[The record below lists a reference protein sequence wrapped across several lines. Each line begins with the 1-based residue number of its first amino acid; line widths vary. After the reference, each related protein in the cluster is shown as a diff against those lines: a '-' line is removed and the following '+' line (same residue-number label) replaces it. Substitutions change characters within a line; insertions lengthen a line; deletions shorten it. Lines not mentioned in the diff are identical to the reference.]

1 MRVSI
6 SVSVYDEAT
15 STSDLA
21 RQALSDGAASGAA
34 FQALI
39 QTKGRG
45 RHGRFWSSPKGNLY
59 LSVVFLPTR
68 PMMEWPGVSLVVSV
82 ALAKALDQVIAP
94 NRISLKWPND
104 VLVDGKKIAGILI
117 EAHEK
122 GLIIGVGVN
131 LVSAPE
137 VTEGGWPAI
146 CLADIINNTRQDKAA
161 SEAMIT
167 LDAFRDGLIIEMEAA
182 LSNWQDS
189 GFQECL
195 QEWMA
200 RAAFLGQKI
209 YIQDEAHDTIE
220 GVFRGI
226 NPDGTMRLELAGGDM
241 LSLAAGDVKRARPL
255 APLGN

>member
-1 MRVSI
+1 MGVSI
-6 SVSVYDEAT
+6 SVSVFDEAT

-21 RQALSDGAASGAA
+21 RQALADGAISGTA

-45 RHGRFWSSPKGNLY
+45 RHGRFWVSPKGNLY

-82 ALAKALDQVIAP
+82 ALAKTLDQVITP
-94 NRISLKWPND
+94 NRVSLKWPND
-104 VLVDGKKIAGILI
+104 VLVDGKKTAGILI

-122 GLIIGVGVN
+122 GMIIGVGVN
-131 LVSAPE
+131 MISAPE

-146 CLADIINNTRQDKAA
+146 CLSDAIKAGEDETA
-161 SEAMIT
+161 SAEIVS
-167 LDAFRDGLIIEMEAA
+167 LDAFRDLLINEMEAA
-182 LSNWQDS
+182 LSHWQDN
-189 GFQECL
+189 GFEGCML
-195 QEWMA
+195 QWMA

-209 YIQDEAHDTIE
+209 YIQDDEDDTLE

-241 LSLAAGDVKRARPL
+241 LSLAAGDVKRARPV
-255 APLGN
+255 ASLGN

>member
-1 MRVSI
+1 MSVSI

-21 RQALSDGAASGAA
+21 KQALLDGALSGTA

-59 LSVVFLPTR
+59 LSLVFLPSR
-68 PMMEWPGVSLVVSV
+68 PMMEWPGVSLVISI
-82 ALAKALDQVIAP
+82 ALAKALGQVIAP

-122 GLIIGVGVN
+122 GMIIGIGVN
-131 LVSAPE
+131 MISAPE
-137 VTEGGWPAI
+137 VSDGGWPTI
-146 CLADIINNTRQDKAA
+146 CLADIIKTNKDENA
-161 SEAMIT
+161 SEAMIS
-167 LDAFRDGLIIEMEAA
+167 LDAFRDILIIEMETA
-182 LSNWQDS
+182 LSNWQIS
-189 GFQECL
+189 GLQACL

-200 RAAFLGQKI
+200 LAAFLGQMI
-209 YIQDEAHDTIE
+209 YVQDDTNDRIE

-241 LSLAAGDVKRARPL
+241 LSLAAGDVKRARPV
-255 APLGN
+255 ASLGN